1 MIRTTNSPLEI
12 AAVTHPG
19 MAGKQNEDRFA
30 VSSYRVSRT
39 DATPVEAADIE
50 STVRGLELQSAA
62 QALVD
67 LACSREGNDN
77 ITVALILVPWEVP
90 TKKKSNFWRWAVLG
104 LAVLILLALV
114 IVFAT
119 WAAFNFILPPAATLT
134 PPP

>member
-39 DATPVEAADIE
+39 DATPVEAADIQ
-50 STVRGLELQSAA
+50 STERGLELQSAA

-90 TKKKSNFWRWAVLG
+90 TKRKAISGVGRCWDWQS
-104 LAVLILLALV
+104 
-114 IVFAT
+114 
-119 WAAFNFILPPAATLT
+119 
-134 PPP
+134 